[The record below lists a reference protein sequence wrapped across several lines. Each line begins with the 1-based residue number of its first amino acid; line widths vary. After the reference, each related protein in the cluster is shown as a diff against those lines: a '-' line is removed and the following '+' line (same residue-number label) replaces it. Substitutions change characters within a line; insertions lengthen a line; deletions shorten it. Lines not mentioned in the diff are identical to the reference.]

1 MRDPVH
7 KKWIIYHKDTKDTKK
22 SDRLCIICVLCVSV
36 VNKIFSKL
44 GGDRCHQVNQSNDSQ
59 ICFFLKSIKIIPEL
73 LATGKKAI
81 ASLITL
87 QLTV

>member
-1 MRDPVH
+1 M
-7 KKWIIYHKDTKDTKK
+7 
-22 SDRLCIICVLCVSV
+22 
-36 VNKIFSKL
+36 NNIFSKL
-44 GGDRCHQVNQSNDSQ
+44 RGDRCHQVNQSNDSQ